1 MREFISLKNNIKL
14 NRLEYLL
21 NHGLIYCSYQLTFG
35 WLQIIQMWFSNY
47 CIATIVHVFLPSFL
61 IAESCV
67 TVDNRAKCR
76 ILFLNEFVSKGF
88 ALKKKCVECFA
99 LFAFYISPR
108 VVHGIQIAL
117 FFILILKNL
126 HPESLKITWV
136 YLLTP
141 TFLNTPKDRGRH
153 KSALCMNIHFES
165 QSSASPQHSKLS
177 SLLGLEKWPHMA
189 INSPSGSD
197 L

>member
-1 MREFISLKNNIKL
+1 MPTFLLPPRSGGCKLLGNILPCYFRLKRKRWWCWVESEFLKCL
-14 NRLEYLL
+14 
-21 NHGLIYCSYQLTFG
+21 
-35 WLQIIQMWFSNY
+35 
-47 CIATIVHVFLPSFL
+47 
-61 IAESCV
+61 
-67 TVDNRAKCR
+67 
-76 ILFLNEFVSKGF
+76 
-88 ALKKKCVECFA
+88 CFA